1 MLNVGLALEAS
12 DREVGAMGIAVV
24 TGAGHGLGRETAG
37 LLAARGHDVVAVDID
52 ADSAISAAAAIGGQG
67 FGCDV
72 SDREA
77 VKELA
82 GKIGP
87 VDVLVN
93 NAGIWR
99 FGPLLELSRAD
110 VEDVVNVNLFGT
122 LWCVQAFAPGMAGR
136 GGSIVNLSSG
146 AARMHSAGTGIYPTT
161 KNAIEALT
169 VQLAVELGPSGI
181 RVNAV
186 APGSILTEATAAIL
200 SDSDR
205 AERERTIPG
214 GRLGRPAD
222 IAEAVA
228 YLVSDQAGYV
238 TGQVLYVDGGLT
250 SGRVTSR

>member
-1 MLNVGLALEAS
+1 MSV
-12 DREVGAMGIAVV
+12 AVV
-24 TGAGHGLGRETAG
+24 TGAGRGLGRETARV
-37 LLAARGHDVVAVDID
+37 LAARGHSIVAVDID
-52 ADSAISAAAAIGGQG
+52 EDSAMSAAAEAGGKG

-77 VKELA
+77 VRDLA
-82 GKIGP
+82 DRVGP

-99 FGPLLELSRAD
+99 FGPLLSLSQAD
-110 VEDVVNVNLFGT
+110 VADVVNVNLLGT
-122 LWCVQAFAPGMAGR
+122 LWCVQAFAPAMAGR
-136 GGSIVNLSSG
+136 GGSVINLSSG
-146 AARMHSAGTGIYPTT
+146 AARLHSSGTGIYPAT

-169 VQLAVELGPSGI
+169 IQLAVELGPSGI

-200 SDSDR
+200 SDADR

-214 GRLGRPAD
+214 GRMGRPRD
-222 IAEAVA
+222 VAEAIA
-228 YLVSDQAGYV
+228 YLASDAADYV
-238 TGQVLYVDGGLT
+238 TGQILYVDGGLT

>member
-1 MLNVGLALEAS
+1 MSV
-12 DREVGAMGIAVV
+12 AVV
-24 TGAGHGLGRETAG
+24 TGAGRGLGRETARV
-37 LLAARGHDVVAVDID
+37 LAARGHSIVAVDID
-52 ADSAISAAAAIGGQG
+52 EDSAVSAAAEAGGKG

-77 VKELA
+77 VRDLA
-82 GKIGP
+82 GRVGP

-99 FGPLLELSRAD
+99 FGPLLELSQAD
-110 VEDVVNVNLFGT
+110 VVDVVNVNLLGT
-122 LWCVQAFAPGMAGR
+122 LWCVQAFAPAMAGR
-136 GGSIVNLSSG
+136 GGSVINLSSG
-146 AARMHSAGTGIYPTT
+146 AARLHSSGTGIYPAT

-169 VQLAVELGPSGI
+169 IQLAVELGPSGI

-200 SDSDR
+200 SDADR

-214 GRLGRPAD
+214 GRLGRPRD
-222 IAEAVA
+222 VAEAIA
-228 YLVSDQAGYV
+228 YLASDAADYV
-238 TGQVLYVDGGLT
+238 TGQILYVDGGLT

>member
-1 MLNVGLALEAS
+1 MSV
-12 DREVGAMGIAVV
+12 AVV
-24 TGAGHGLGRETAG
+24 TGAGRGLGRETARV
-37 LLAARGHDVVAVDID
+37 LAARGHSIVAVDID
-52 ADSAISAAAAIGGQG
+52 EDSAVSAAAEAGGKG

-77 VKELA
+77 VRDLA
-82 GKIGP
+82 GRVGP

-99 FGPLLELSRAD
+99 FGPLLNLSQAD
-110 VEDVVNVNLFGT
+110 VVDVVNVNLLGT
-122 LWCVQAFAPGMAGR
+122 LWCVQAFAPAMAGR
-136 GGSIVNLSSG
+136 GGSVINLSSG

-169 VQLAVELGPSGI
+169 IQLAVELGPSGI

-200 SDSDR
+200 SDADR

-214 GRLGRPAD
+214 GRMGRPRD
-222 IAEAVA
+222 VAEAIA
-228 YLVSDQAGYV
+228 YLASGAADYV
-238 TGQVLYVDGGLT
+238 TGQILYVDGGMT